1 MNKKTLMKSLAVVT
15 AGVLIFTH
23 APTVMAT
30 SIEGTGSV
38 VQESGK
44 WNGETDGELAP
55 ANINVLVSTEGG
67 SDIIYNVKITYGAM
81 KFIYDYGSVWDPK
94 THTYTAGSSGKQSG
108 GWVKSGVVDG
118 TNNIITLTNN
128 SNFPVQAD
136 FKYTAEGKKL
146 NESPSPTKGG
156 VTGIFA
162 KDNSAFTDAVL
173 AEGLNNGSN
182 VSGMQTL
189 QLVLEMD
196 IKKLAVGDSYYYKN
210 TNGGLNEG
218 NVYFALSGK
227 PDKGLT
233 LNSEKVGTIG
243 ITITPCQNV
252 EEFTKQP

>member
-30 SIEGTGSV
+30 ASIEGTGSV
-38 VQESGK
+38 VQESGN
-44 WNGETDGELAP
+44 WNGDIDEALDP
-55 ANINVLVSTEGG
+55 ASIDVLVSTEGG

-94 THTYTAGSSGKQSG
+94 THSYTAGSSGKQSG
-108 GWVKSGVVDG
+108 GWVTSGVVDG
-118 TNNIITLTNN
+118 TNNKITLINN

-136 FKYTAEGKKL
+136 FKYTADGKPL
-146 NESPSPTKGG
+146 NESQSPTKGG

-173 AEGLNNGSN
+173 AEGLNNGNN

-189 QLVLEMD
+189 QLFLEMD
-196 IKKLAVGDSYYYKN
+196 TSHLATTDSYYFKVS
-210 TNGGLNEG
+210 GGPTEDD
-218 NVYFALSGK
+218 VYFALSGK

-243 ITITPCQNV
+243 ITITPCQDV
-252 EEFTKQP
+252 TAAP

>member
-44 WNGETDGELAP
+44 WNGATDGEPLSP
-55 ANINVLVSTEGG
+55 ASIDVLVTTEGG

-81 KFIYDYGSVWDPK
+81 KFIYDYGSVWNPA
-94 THTYTAGSSGKQSG
+94 THSYTAGSSGKQSG
-108 GWVKSGVVDG
+108 GWVTSGVNG
-118 TNNIITLTNN
+118 TNNKITLTNN

-136 FKYTAEGKKL
+136 FAYTADGEPL
-146 NESPSPTKGG
+146 NSSATTGS
-156 VTGIFA
+156 VTGIFT
-162 KDNSAFTDAVL
+162 DTNSALTEAVL
-173 AEGLNNGSN
+173 AEGLNGSN
-182 VSGMQTL
+182 VSNMQTH
-189 QLVLEMD
+189 QLFLEMD
-196 IKKLAVGDSYYYKN
+196 ISNLNLGDSYYKY
-210 TNGGLNEG
+210 GDGQSEG
-218 NVYFALSGK
+218 TVYFALSGK

-233 LNSEKVGTIG
+233 LNSDKVGTIG

-252 EEFTKQP
+252 QAANKQ

>member
-44 WNGETDGELAP
+44 WNGATDGEPLKP
-55 ANINVLVSTEGG
+55 ANIDVYVTTEGG

-94 THTYTAGSSGKQSG
+94 THTYTAGPSGKQSG
-108 GWVKSGVVDG
+108 GWVTSGVNG
-118 TNNIITLTNN
+118 TNNKITLTNN

-136 FKYTAEGKKL
+136 FAYTADSKKL
-146 NESPSPTKGG
+146 PGS
-156 VTGIFA
+156 VTGIFTD
-162 KDNSAFTDAVL
+162 DNSKLTEAVL
-173 AEGLNNGSN
+173 AEGSSGNT

-189 QLVLEMD
+189 RLVLEMD
-196 IKKLAVGDSYYYKN
+196 TRKLSTTDSYYYIVS
-210 TNGGLNEG
+210 GGPFEDD
-218 NVYFALSGK
+218 VYFALSGK

>member
-38 VQESGK
+38 VQESGN
-44 WNGETDGELAP
+44 WNGATDGEPLKP
-55 ANINVLVSTEGG
+55 ASIDVFVSTEGG

-94 THTYTAGSSGKQSG
+94 THSDTAGSSGKQSG
-108 GWVKSGVVDG
+108 GWVTSGVVDG

-128 SNFPVQAD
+128 SNFPVQVD

-146 NESPSPTKGG
+146 NESTTKGG

-173 AEGLNNGSN
+173 AEGLNNGNN

-196 IKKLAVGDSYYYKN
+196 IRKLAVGD
-210 TNGGLNEG
+210 
-218 NVYFALSGK
+218 
-227 PDKGLT
+227 
-233 LNSEKVGTIG
+233 
-243 ITITPCQNV
+243 ITQ
-252 EEFTKQP
+252 